1 MTYRLTEEQLKAL
14 LQDAVEN
21 AVQSALAKVV
31 EIAEPVEDN
40 SETKK
45 NVHEDSQAP
54 VTHTASIPV
63 TEFSEQQYAD
73 AMATMAANRGQ
84 DDQPKVGIFWYNRG
98 QNELFGVVS
107 RKTTDF
113 SHANARGG
121 LITCTEMHEDIW
133 KKEFR
138 RQKYHGG
145 EGPYVGAYE
154 NKPRGRVFYSID
166 TNEYIIAVGHW
177 IHEYPDAIA
186 LIMSEY
192 NLPADKTRVQVAGH
206 WDIGQR
212 WM

>member
-14 LQDAVEN
+14 LQDAV
-21 AVQSALAKVV
+21 QSALEKVV
-31 EIAEPVEDN
+31 EIAEPVEEQ
-40 SETKK
+40 SEAEKI
-45 NVHEDSQAP
+45 VHEDSQAP

-98 QNELFGVVS
+98 QNELFGVVA
-107 RKTTDF
+107 RKTSDF
-113 SHANARGG
+113 PRANARGG
-121 LITCTEMHEDIW
+121 LITSTEMHEDIW

-192 NLPADKTRVQVAGH
+192 NLPADKTRVQVAEH